1 MRRAK
6 IVCRMGQE
14 TANDQS
20 IEALIKSGL
29 DVARFE
35 FSHDDCRFRESV
47 IRTKDNLSSGL
58 LTHAML

>member
-1 MRRAK
+1 
-6 IVCRMGQE
+6 MGQE